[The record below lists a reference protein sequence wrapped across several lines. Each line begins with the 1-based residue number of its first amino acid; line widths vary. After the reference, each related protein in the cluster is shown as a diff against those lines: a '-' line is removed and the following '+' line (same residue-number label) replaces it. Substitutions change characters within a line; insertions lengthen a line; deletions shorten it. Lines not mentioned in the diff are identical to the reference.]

1 MVTHS
6 IFIVSGSNIPAI
18 LASDPIFPFENPGL
32 FVIMPAMIQ
41 EIKLHGKANEK
52 LDYFVTITGADLS
65 SRYCYESLPDG
76 DRFFSGKNEFIIS
89 PNGISHAGSGGSL
102 CEYMFGVDLPL
113 TDLLRKDVSNRLVMY
128 GAYYDTSDNITFTN
142 ATAGKASFDH
152 VFLTGNAVS
161 NYFFF
166 IHSSFNKENRDIQR
180 DILKYIGKQLKRST
194 TIGVSDDTRLCQEIF
209 DAFGDAKGLVFLFRL
224 QNRNN
229 EEYYNTFNKFY
240 AEQKMLS
247 PEAVSLLDDLAKQYE
262 IIPYQQERI
271 KIDGM
276 YKLAENK
283 KIVDEYKDILITVS
297 EKGQVNPSELAK
309 LSRLRT
315 LSLRL
320 NIPHTLFDTLD
331 ELLLKDMQIVE
342 VEEPEYVK
350 DTRAIFEGLFFRTDN
365 IRGHLSQEDLVK
377 LLKGKQKS
385 TAVRDQA
392 FEGLL
397 LDTVRACDEHAR
409 DTNDMFA
416 LESMS
421 SILTYFD
428 RYDSTASMI
437 NNLAFMENST
447 LSEDNI
453 RSLSGNK
460 EVFDQIGR
468 NLFLELFIEPLREN
482 HYMTRYGRK
491 KVDTLF
497 YGLQRIKAGD
507 TTYRELSAGI
517 TGINEDEKLYT
528 AIHRYIKDRFKSI
541 YAEFNSS
548 EDQEIFIQD
557 LNREI
562 QAKRIVQGPVPHS
575 VFEEIILDIRKESFY
590 LNNLLPHIIVSRD
603 NRVREDFLVNS
614 GLDLF
619 YIEELENDYFVM
631 NKIEKNIL
639 EEIRK

>member
-1 MVTHS
+1 
-6 IFIVSGSNIPAI
+6 
-18 LASDPIFPFENPGL
+18 
-32 FVIMPAMIQ
+32 
-41 EIKLHGKANEK
+41 
-52 LDYFVTITGADLS
+52 
-65 SRYCYESLPDG
+65 
-76 DRFFSGKNEFIIS
+76 
-89 PNGISHAGSGGSL
+89 
-102 CEYMFGVDLPL
+102 
-113 TDLLRKDVSNRLVMY
+113 MY
-128 GAYYDTSDNITFTN
+128 GAFYDNSENITFTN
-142 ATAGKASFDH
+142 NTAGKETFDQ

-161 NYFFF
+161 NYYFF
-166 IHSSFNKENRDIQR
+166 IHSSRRIEVRDIQR
-180 DILKYIGKQLKRST
+180 QILKNIGKHLKRSPMV
-194 TIGVSDDTRLCQEIF
+194 GAADDSGLCREIF
-209 DAFGDAKGLVFLFRL
+209 DAHGDERALVFLFRL
-224 QNRNN
+224 VNRHN
-229 EEYYNTFNKFY
+229 EEYFNTFNTFY
-240 AEQKMLS
+240 SEQKMLR
-247 PEAVSLLDDLAKQYE
+247 PQATVELDELATKYQ

-276 YKLAENK
+276 YKLPENK

-297 EKGQVNPSELAK
+297 DKHEINPSELAK

-342 VEEPEYVK
+342 VEEPDYVRE
-350 DTRAIFEGLFFRTDN
+350 TRAIFEGLFFRADK

-377 LLKGKQKS
+377 LLKAKQKS

-409 DTNDMFA
+409 DTNDLSV

-428 RYDSTASMI
+428 RYDSSATTI
-437 NNLAFMENST
+437 NNLAFMENAT
-447 LSEDNI
+447 LSEYHI

-460 EVFDQIGR
+460 EIFDQIHAD
-468 NLFLELFIEPLREN
+468 LFREIFIDPLRSN
-482 HYMTRYGRK
+482 RYLTRYGRK

-497 YGLQRIKAGD
+497 LGLTQIKAGD
-507 TTYRELSAGI
+507 TTYRDLAAAISM
-517 TGINEDEKLYT
+517 INEVDKLYT

-541 YAEFNSS
+541 YAELNSK

-562 QAKRIVQGPVPHS
+562 QAKGIVTTPVPHS

-603 NRVREDFLVNS
+603 GRVREDFLVNS
-614 GLDLF
+614 GLDRF
-619 YIEELENDYFVM
+619 YVEELERDYFDM
-631 NKIEKNIL
+631 NRIDNAIIET
-639 EEIRK
+639 IRK

>member
-1 MVTHS
+1 MTV
-6 IFIVSGSNIPAI
+6 
-18 LASDPIFPFENPGL
+18 
-32 FVIMPAMIQ
+32 MIQ

-52 LDYFVTITGADLS
+52 MDYFVTITGADLS
-65 SRYCYESLPDG
+65 SRYCYESLPEG
-76 DRFFSGKNEFIIS
+76 DRFFSGRNEFIIS
-89 PNGISHAGSGGSL
+89 PEGISYTGTGGSL

-113 TDLLRKDVSNRLVMY
+113 KDLLRKDVSNRLVMY
-128 GAYYDTSDNITFTN
+128 GAFYDNTDNITFTN
-142 ATAGKASFDH
+142 TTAGKESFDH

-166 IHSSFNKENRDIQR
+166 VHSSFQKEIRDIQR

-194 TIGVSDDTRLCQEIF
+194 TVGAADDTRLCREIF
-209 DAFGDAKGLVFLFRL
+209 EAFGDTRGLVFLFRL
-224 QNRNN
+224 QNRHN
-229 EEYYNTFNKFY
+229 EEYFNTFNKFY

-247 PEAVSLLDDLAKQYE
+247 PEALTLLDDLANQYK
-262 IIPYQQERI
+262 ILPYQQERI

-276 YKLAENK
+276 YKLPENK

-331 ELLLKDMQIVE
+331 ELLLKDMKIVE

-350 DTRAIFEGLFFRTDN
+350 DTRAIFEGLFFRTDK

-377 LLKGKQKS
+377 LLKAKQKS
-385 TAVRDQA
+385 TAMRDQA

-409 DTNDMFA
+409 DTNDMSA

-428 RYDSTASMI
+428 RYDSASSTI

-447 LSEDNI
+447 LGEDNI

-460 EVFDQIGR
+460 EVFDQIGAD
-468 NLFLELFIEPLREN
+468 LFREIFIDPLREN
-482 HYMTRYGRK
+482 RYMTRYGRK

-497 YGLQRIKAGD
+497 QGLLRIKTGD
-507 TTYRELSAGI
+507 TTYRERAESI
-517 TGINEDEKLYT
+517 SKINEEDKLYT
-528 AIHRYIKDRFKSI
+528 SIHRYIKDRFKSI
-541 YAEFNSS
+541 YAELNSR

-562 QAKRIVQGPVPHS
+562 QARGIAQGPIPHN

-590 LNNLLPHIIVSRD
+590 LNNLLPHIIVSSD
-603 NRVREDFLVNS
+603 SRVREDFLLNS
-614 GLDLF
+614 GLDRF
-619 YIEELENDYFVM
+619 YIEELENDYFDM
-631 NKIEKNIL
+631 NKIEKHIL

>member
-1 MVTHS
+1 M
-6 IFIVSGSNIPAI
+6 
-18 LASDPIFPFENPGL
+18 PG
-32 FVIMPAMIQ
+32 MIR
-41 EIKLHGKANEK
+41 EIKLHGKANDN

-65 SRYCYESLPDG
+65 SRYCYESLPEG
-76 DRFFSGKNEFIIS
+76 DRFFSGRNEFIIS
-89 PNGISHAGSGGSL
+89 PDGIGYTGTGGSL

-113 TDLLRKDVSNRLVMY
+113 KDLLRKDVSNRLVMY
-128 GAYYDTSDNITFTN
+128 GAFYDDTDNITFTN
-142 ATAGKASFDH
+142 TTASKESFDH

-161 NYFFF
+161 NYYFFVHASYQAD
-166 IHSSFNKENRDIQR
+166 IKDIQR
-180 DILKYIGKQLKRST
+180 DILKNIGKQLKRSAT
-194 TIGVSDDTRLCQEIF
+194 VGVSDDTRLCREIF
-209 DAFGDAKGLVFLFRL
+209 DSLGDAKALVFLFRL
-224 QNRNN
+224 QNRDN
-229 EEYYNTFNKFY
+229 EDYFNTFNKLY
-240 AEQKMLS
+240 TEQKMLS
-247 PEAVSLLDDLAKQYE
+247 LEAHTILDNLALQYK

-276 YKLAENK
+276 YKLPENK

-342 VEEPEYVK
+342 VEEPDYVK
-350 DTRAIFEGLFFRTDN
+350 DTRAIFEGLFFRTDK

-377 LLKGKQKS
+377 LLKAKQKS
-385 TAVRDQA
+385 TSVRDQA

-409 DTNDMFA
+409 DTNDMSA

-428 RYDSTASMI
+428 RYDSASTTI

-460 EVFDQIGR
+460 EVFDQIGQH
-468 NLFLELFIEPLREN
+468 LFRELFIDPLREN
-482 HYMTRYGRK
+482 SYMTRYGRK
-491 KVDTLF
+491 KVDLLF
-497 YGLQRIKAGD
+497 QGLLQIKAGD
-507 TTYRELSAGI
+507 TTYRELAASI
-517 TGINEDEKLYT
+517 TRINEDDKLYT
-528 AIHRYIKDRFKSI
+528 AIHRHIKDRFKSI
-541 YAEFNSS
+541 YAELNSK

-562 QAKRIVQGPVPHS
+562 QSRGIVQSPVPHS

-603 NRVREDFLVNS
+603 NRVREDFLTNS
-614 GLDLF
+614 GLDRF
-619 YIEELENDYFVM
+619 YVEELEKDYFDM

-639 EEIRK
+639 EELRR

>member
-1 MVTHS
+1 MS
-6 IFIVSGSNIPAI
+6 
-18 LASDPIFPFENPGL
+18 
-32 FVIMPAMIQ
+32 AMIR

-52 LDYFVTITGADLS
+52 LGYFVTIMGADLS

-76 DRFFSGKNEFIIS
+76 DRFFSGNNEFIIS
-89 PNGISHAGSGGSL
+89 QDGISYTGTGGSL

-113 TDLLRKDVSNRLVMY
+113 KDLLRKDVSNRLVMY
-128 GAYYDTSDNITFTN
+128 GAFYDKTDNITFTN
-142 ATAGKASFDH
+142 TTTSKESFDH
-152 VFLTGNAVS
+152 VFLIGNAVS

-166 IHSSFNKENRDIQR
+166 IHTPFQKENKDIQR
-180 DILKYIGKQLKRST
+180 DILKHIGKQLKRST
-194 TIGVSDDTRLCQEIF
+194 TVGTSNDSRLCREIY
-209 DAFGDAKGLVFLFRL
+209 DTFGDTKSLVFLFRL
-224 QNRNN
+224 KNRHN
-229 EEYYNTFNKFY
+229 EEYFTTFNKLY

-247 PEAVSLLDDLAKQYE
+247 LEALATLDKLANRHK
-262 IIPYQQERI
+262 IVPYQQERI

-276 YKLAENK
+276 YKLPENK
-283 KIVDEYKDILITVS
+283 KIVDEYKDILISVS
-297 EKGQVNPSELAK
+297 DKGQVNPSELAR

-315 LSLRL
+315 LSLRF
-320 NIPHTLFDTLD
+320 NIPHMLFDTLD
-331 ELLLKDMQIVE
+331 ELLLKDMKIVE

-377 LLKGKQKS
+377 LLKAKQRS
-385 TAVRDQA
+385 MAVRDQA

-409 DTNDMFA
+409 DTNDLSA

-428 RYDSTASMI
+428 RYDSTASTI
-437 NNLAFMENST
+437 NNLAFMENAT

-460 EVFDQIGR
+460 EVFDQIGQS
-468 NLFLELFIEPLREN
+468 LFREIFIDPLREN
-482 HYMTRYGRK
+482 HYITRYGRK
-491 KVDTLF
+491 KVDVLF
-497 YGLQRIKAGD
+497 QGLLRIKAGD
-507 TTYRELSAGI
+507 STYRALAALI
-517 TGINEDEKLYT
+517 TGINDDDKMYS
-528 AIHRYIKDRFKSI
+528 AIHRYVKDRFKSI
-541 YAEFNSS
+541 YAELNSK
-548 EDQEIFIQD
+548 EDQEVFIQD

-562 QAKRIVQGPVPHS
+562 QAKRIVLGPIPHT

-603 NRVREDFLVNS
+603 NRVRDDFLLNS
-614 GLDLF
+614 GLDRF

-639 EEIRK
+639 EEIRR